1 MSAVF
6 SVFGLAFILWVHK
19 TNGNRNIFLGVGW
32 FVLMEMLQVV
42 QYMYIATDID
52 PANPTL
58 EQMENSQM
66 CQSSANQF
74 LTFLGLVHIAFQ
86 PMFSAYLSNAF
97 VRSEKNKHVF
107 AFLTRFQFWGGV
119 WLISRNLLTYV
130 DPSLFDS
137 FWGFNNANT
146 FDASAW
152 KAGVEW
158 LSGPILCTYKGY
170 HHLAWSIPFLPVSYY
185 VPSMSV
191 HMMLMFLPFFTLD
204 HGSFGK
210 NAGTRVAGALLFLTG
225 PALAD
230 WITPNRQEAASI
242 WCFFSILQV
251 VGLICIMIPQMVARG
266 RWFTKGQMGTRL
278 AGHKS
283 KSS

>member
-1 MSAVF
+1 MSAAF
-6 SVFGLAFILWVHK
+6 SVLGLAFILWVYK
-19 TNGNRNIFLGVGW
+19 SNENSNILLGVGW

-42 QYMYIATDID
+42 QYLYIATDID

-74 LTFLGLVHIAFQ
+74 LTFLGLIHIAFQ

-97 VRSEKNKHVF
+97 VRSDANKHVF
-107 AFLTRFQFWGGV
+107 TFVTRIQFWGGI
-119 WLISRNLLTYV
+119 WLISRSLLTYI
-130 DPSLFDS
+130 DPRHFEF
-137 FWGFNNANT
+137 FWGFNNGNT

-152 KAGVEW
+152 SHSTSVEW
-158 LSGPILCTYKGY
+158 LSGPALCCYKGF
-170 HHLAWSIPFLPVSYY
+170 HHLAWSIPMLPTSYY

-210 NAGTRVAGALLFLTG
+210 NIGNRIAGVLLFLTG
-225 PALAD
+225 PVLAD
-230 WITPNRQEAASI
+230 WITPNRHESASI

-251 VGLICIMIPQMVARG
+251 VGLVAIMIAQMLAKG
-266 RWFTKGQMGTRL
+266 RWFTKRGEH
-278 AGHKS
+278 AKS
-283 KSS
+283 KPS